1 MLNFKRDKPPEGF
14 EDVEAV
20 LRELRPE
27 LPEDRVRL
35 AANRAKAAA
44 ISGHSRHIHR
54 KDSFMRSRITIL
66 LMLVF
71 GFAFSGAGATLAVS
85 GSGGDATVSQQGTY
99 GTTQTPP
106 TLVPPAGAPPARGVE
121 GETEESDDSDEGG
134 GAAPAESN
142 QPVAPD
148 VAPEVQVT
156 RQASADTTAGELPF
170 TGFAAIPILL
180 IGVFLLASGLVL
192 GRRARSIDGQ

>member
-1 MLNFKRDKPPEGF
+1 MLHFKRDKPPEGF

-71 GFAFSGAGATLAVS
+71 GFAFSGAGATLAIS

-106 TLVPPAGAPPARGVE
+106 TLVPPAGVPPAGGVE
-121 GETEESDDSDEGG
+121 GESEESDEGG
-134 GAAPAESN
+134 GGVAPAGSD
-142 QPVAPD
+142 QPAPRD